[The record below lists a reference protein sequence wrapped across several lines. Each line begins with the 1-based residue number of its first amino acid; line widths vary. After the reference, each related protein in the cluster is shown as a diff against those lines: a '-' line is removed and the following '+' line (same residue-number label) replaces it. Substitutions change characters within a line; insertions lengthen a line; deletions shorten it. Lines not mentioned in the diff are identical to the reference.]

1 MMPETKPCDQQEE
14 LALLCRRIQDLDLP
28 ELRQD
33 LIAPEVRDISRK
45 SFGEMLR
52 RHLCHGN
59 ADCLVLDV
67 RSESEYE
74 KDAIPVALSMPILN
88 DRERH
93 EVGLLYRRHN
103 HRTAMRYAFYLAKEK
118 EALYVERVRALSQ
131 GRPLVLYCWRGGGR
145 SRYAA
150 GLLARH
156 GFSVMRLE
164 GGHKG
169 FRRGVYQLLYHG
181 DFTLWPLSGAT
192 GCGKSQVLELLA
204 AHFPHVPV
212 LHLEAA
218 AGHAASVFGH
228 IRFAEKGKST
238 VVDQQAFEMR
248 LYLFLLAHRAEDGS
262 FPVFVTEMESRK
274 IGPVQVPP
282 ALFRALEKGPHI
294 RLEASME
301 ARVARLKREYFGAD
315 GGGVAAVRHAL
326 GFLTR
331 RLGGNRVRQW
341 QALLDQGEVDAFL
354 KEILE
359 EYYDRGYGEERSLPA
374 KVLCSDDIL
383 TTTEVVAG
391 LWEKAYGDQGDSA
404 GGVWGDSPLSV

>member
-1 MMPETKPCDQQEE
+1 MESEMKPEAKNCEQQEE
-14 LALLCRRIQDLDLP
+14 LALLCRRIQKLDLP

-52 RHLCHGN
+52 RYLCHG
-59 ADCLVLDV
+59 AGDYLVLDV

-74 KDAIPVALSMPILN
+74 KDAIPVAVSMPILN

-93 EVGLLYRRHN
+93 EVGLLYKRHN
-103 HRTAMRYAFYLAKEK
+103 HRTALRYAFYLAKEK
-118 EALYVERVRALSQ
+118 EALYVEKVRALGQ
-131 GRPLVLYCWRGGGR
+131 GRPLVIYCWRGGGR
-145 SRYAA
+145 SRYVA
-150 GLLARH
+150 GLLERH
-156 GFSVMRLE
+156 GFSVLRLE

-169 FRRGVYQLLYHG
+169 FRREVYQLLYHG
-181 DFTLWPLSGAT
+181 DFTLWPLSGPT

-204 AHFPHVPV
+204 ANFPHIPV

-248 LYLFLLAHRAEDGS
+248 LYLFLLAHQREDGS
-262 FPVFVTEMESRK
+262 FPAFVTEMESRK

-282 ALFRALEKGPHI
+282 ALFRAMEKGPHI

-301 ARVARLKREYFGAD
+301 ARVARLKREYFGGAGRD
-315 GGGVAAVRHAL
+315 VAAVRHAL
-326 GFLTR
+326 DFLTR
-331 RLGGNRVRQW
+331 RVGGHRVRQW
-341 QALLDQGEVDAFL
+341 QALLDQGDVDSFL
-354 KEILE
+354 REILE
-359 EYYDRGYGEERSLPA
+359 EYYDKGYREERFLPA

-383 TTTEVVAG
+383 ATTDVVAG
-391 LWEKAYGDQGDSA
+391 LWKKT
-404 GGVWGDSPLSV
+404 